1 MPTTKNAVTGNG
13 KRTPF
18 SVRVRDDVMRKR
30 LNTAAKKGGVSMT
43 QFMRDAVY
51 GAVERSENPSPKA

>member
-1 MPTTKNAVTGNG
+1 MPTTKKAENRNG
-13 KRTPF
+13 KRTTF

-30 LNTAAKKGGVSMT
+30 LHTAAKKEGVSMT
-43 QFMRDAVY
+43 AFMRDAVY